1 MGLGLGLGLV
11 CSSAFSTGMEEPTVV
26 GGTAVSLTS
35 PSPDVVSV
43 SADSSAVGSGMLVNL
58 SSDVEAAGAVASVFS
73 ASPEGLQN
81 ESFNIL
87 SYPDPILVQLTTI
100 VNFSLCTVELLYL
113 QFLHV
118 HYLHVHIPLAID
130 FFCICISTCKKI
142 ITYCIPRIQLSLTYV
157 IHNFNQSRCLKK
169 SQT

>member
-81 ESFNIL
+81 KSFNIL
-87 SYPDPILVQLTTI
+87 SYPDPILVQLTTMVLFFSMYSRVI
-100 VNFSLCTVELLYL
+100 VS
-113 QFLHV
+113 
-118 HYLHVHIPLAID
+118 A
-130 FFCICISTCKKI
+130 ISTC
-142 ITYCIPRIQLSLTYV
+142 SLPPCTHSFSNRFFLYLY
-157 IHNFNQSRCLKK
+157 FYM
-169 SQT
+169 